1 MFVILKCFGRTVLL
15 GVYFRGRSLFTSII
29 VTTII
34 FIIRMIATTFSF
46 EFFIIIDNLFFEA
59 FKIIFILFI
68 LLVCPSF
75 VSHFLFLLLSEQK
88 FNFDEL
94 GMGLKHFGKYFCIWT
109 GWTQHRCALIYL
121 EACLMSK
128 TGPSCPKTFAQP
140 FHSSELLHL

>member
-1 MFVILKCFGRTVLL
+1 MAELSCLVSILGEEVCSQVSSLL
-15 GVYFRGRSLFTSII
+15 LSSSSLEWLLLLSVSSSSLLLII
-29 VTTII
+29 YSL
-34 FIIRMIATTFSF
+34 RHSKLY
-46 EFFIIIDNLFFEA
+46 LFC
-59 FKIIFILFI
+59 LF